1 MRVGVSK
8 RGFFVAS
15 AVCSAVVLCAACS
28 TSKTAS
34 PPAGTS
40 ATSAQ
45 TTTARP
51 AAAPAQAT
59 SPLAKDWKS
68 YGGTVYFGCPEG
80 FSSSKSALEDI
91 RPKIFNIKTGQ
102 FTTPALPAV
111 PAGENV
117 TGGLCALSN
126 TADDMKIVYIVTTV
140 AATPD
145 TIKTTAYL
153 FDLNSERQLATKE
166 LQAPAPEL
174 KLSAPKEWRLGQ
186 TTSGV
191 AWVNAFSDEHGAAS
205 PPRTVILSNTDL
217 SMGWT
222 DPQPGRVWQDIL
234 AFQRNTTPGKTSGA
248 ELRLPT
254 GEAVYQD
261 NDIEAVEAEL
271 SEGPDKL
278 AKISRRDPAN
288 PSAASTIFWDV
299 NARSVVKFGDTDRI
313 SGTGLAATL
322 SDGKLFVDARGS
334 DNSQFG
340 FGVWNLRTQQWDLLK
355 NRDEAGKLSISKLA
369 LFGDRL
375 YVTYA
380 GGTLSVLGLPTAN
393 ALASTWSIR
402 PFGRISGWTL
412 VCRGETPTSGE
423 CKEIV
428 LVQDENGHYPGPWT

>member
-1 MRVGVSK
+1 M
-8 RGFFVAS
+8 S
-15 AVCSAVVLCAACS
+15 AIWSAVVLFAACS
-28 TSKTAS
+28 TSQTAS
-34 PPAGTS
+34 PPAGRS
-40 ATSAQ
+40 ATSTSA
-45 TTTARP
+45 TTARP
-51 AAAPAQAT
+51 VAAPAPAT

-91 RPKIFNIKTGQ
+91 RPKIFDIKTGQ
-102 FTTPALPAV
+102 FTSPAIPAV
-111 PAGENV
+111 PAGETV
-117 TGGLCALSN
+117 TGGVCALSN
-126 TADDMKIVYIVTTV
+126 TADDMKVVYIVVSTV
-140 AATPD
+140 AQDSPGHGAT
-145 TIKTTAYL
+145 KTTAYL
-153 FDLNSERQLATKE
+153 FDLKSERPLATKE
-166 LQAPAPEL
+166 LQPPAPDL
-174 KLSAPKEWRLGQ
+174 SFSAPKEWRLGS
-186 TTSGV
+186 TISGV
-191 AWVNAFSDEHGAAS
+191 AWVNAFSDGHGSAS

-222 DPQPGRVWQDIL
+222 DPQPGRVWQDAL
-234 AFQRNTTPGKTSGA
+234 AFQRNTMPGKTSGA
-248 ELRLPT
+248 ELRLST

-271 SEGPDKL
+271 SEGSDKL
-278 AKISRRDPAN
+278 VKITRRDPAN
-288 PSAASTIFWDV
+288 PSVVSTIFWDV
-299 NARSVVKFGDTDRI
+299 NTRAIVKLGDSDRI
-313 SGTGLAATL
+313 SGSGLAATL
-322 SDGKLFVDARGS
+322 SDGKLLVDARGS

-355 NRDEAGKLSISKLA
+355 TRDEAAKLSISKLA

-393 ALASTWSIR
+393 TLASTWSVR

-428 LVQDENGHYPGPWT
+428 LVQDENGHYPGPWI